1 MDKEDAAP
9 ARSDPLLGPL
19 ALKKLR
25 LRNRIISTSHACG
38 LEVGGMPKEAYQ
50 RYHEEKARG
59 GIALSMFGG
68 SSNVDRDSPNIFH
81 QLNVGDDAI
90 IPHLQEFSARM
101 HAQGAAL
108 MCQITHL
115 GRRGEPYASNW
126 LPTIAPSP
134 VRDAQALGGRAG
146 FVGRVKA
153 DTLGTVFGHDI
164 RAGHRVKLTGPFG
177 RAFFRPS
184 HPGRVVLVA
193 SGTGFAPMWSV
204 AVAAIMEQPERELVF
219 VVAARSVRSL
229 YMHAALCRLALFP
242 NVTLIPMVSEPQ
254 QISHAIRTG
263 RPTDHLPKLNPD
275 DVVYTAG
282 APAMTDAVALK
293 NVAVSDTLGGM
304 LLTWDKLPE
313 KKWCAGIRI
322 SKSRSAMENYVVAD
336 TLPPDA
342 VSWIDRKVIGGTVY
356 YYRVE
361 PVLYDLPNKPN
372 ATPGLVNGEKKFVSG
387 KMIAPQGLRASL
399 TSGKDVRLSWKPD
412 AALNLFGYYVL
423 RGASLQNMEVIS
435 PVVRDTIYVDSLK
448 NLNPGDTYLY
458 ALAARNMNMEWSD
471 TSETVTVVC
480 PVNEA
485 VTAPAGLSARY
496 TEHGVRL
503 IWNDVSLADE
513 KIIGY
518 IIYKRKKGD
527 EYFRPLMQHPW
538 QDHIYTDTL
547 MDDAGTYEYGCASMD
562 ARGNQSILSSLAT
575 VNISGSAYLY
585 PPAGFDLKNSPA
597 GVIVTIPPS
606 VDAAEES
613 SYVVYKRA
621 AAEKQFRKAGS
632 VPAGRP
638 EFVDKQVKKGTLYV
652 YAVSLVRSGSESA
665 MSAEKTIRCR

>member
-1 MDKEDAAP
+1 MFVRLACIFCFLFQYTLAQQRPGVFNQPVLPGPDGTFIYTWDSTQADLVPVKDKVFIVSKDQNGTGRFKKIASVQFPPSSEIL
-9 ARSDPLLGPL
+9 SEKLGPL
-19 ALKKLR
+19 LLTELLQQSKLR
-25 LRNRIISTSHACG
+25 SAEDL
-38 LEVGGMPKEAYQ
+38 Y
-50 RYHEEKARG
+50 
-59 GIALSMFGG
+59 AL
-68 SSNVDRDSPNIFH
+68 
-81 QLNVGDDAI
+81 L
-90 IPHLQEFSARM
+90 SA
-101 HAQGAAL
+101 GK
-108 MCQITHL
+108 
-115 GRRGEPYASNW
+115 
-126 LPTIAPSP
+126 
-134 VRDAQALGGRAG
+134 
-146 FVGRVKA
+146 F
-153 DTLGTVFGHDI
+153 DTLGFYLMNTDVLSAIGVLYFDKTEKNNPGTGYQLEVEKDGVTHLLFRKYLRDITYTPFPEFKKYSMSATDSSVSCTWYAVKGKGVFANVI
-164 RAGHRVKLTGPFG
+164 RAGEASGNSVRQFIYHARDTLFVSYTGPAKPGEHCMLYAVPVDMAGNFG
-177 RAFFRPS
+177 RAS
-184 HPGRVVLVA
+184 D
-193 SGTGFAPMWSV
+193 T
-204 AVAAIMEQPERELVF
+204 I
-219 VVAARSVRSL
+219 
-229 YMHAALCRLALFP
+229 RLIAF
-242 NVTLIPMVSEPQ
+242 S
-254 QISHAIRTG
+254 
-263 RPTDHLPKLNPD
+263 
-275 DVVYTAG
+275 
-282 APAMTDAVALK
+282 MTDAVALK

-313 KKWCAGIRI
+313 KKWCAGIRV

-342 VSWIDRKVIGGTVY
+342 VSWTDRKVIGGTVY

-372 ATPGLVNGEKKFVSG
+372 ATPVLVNGEKKFVSG
-387 KMIAPQGLRASL
+387 KMIAPQGLRISL

-458 ALAARNMNMEWSD
+458 ALAARDMNMEWSD

-513 KIIGY
+513 KVIGY

-547 MDDAGTYEYGCASMD
+547 IDDVGTYEYGCASMD

-575 VNISGSAYLY
+575 VDIPGSAYLY
-585 PPAGFDLKNSPA
+585 PPAGFDLENSPA

-606 VDAAEES
+606 VNAAKES

-621 AAEKQFRKAGS
+621 AEEKQFRKTGS
-632 VPAGRP
+632 VPVGRL
-638 EFVDKQVKKGTLYV
+638 EFVDKQVKTGTLYV